1 MDRLKYLVIGI
12 LALAL
17 TGCGQT
23 VVETLKVSGGPGKD
37 APGSGKSIVILPFA
51 DYSQGNL
58 ASAQRRNMAITE
70 SMTDRLV
77 TNGFGMPIQEDVF
90 AYLVKED
97 IIKLAASQGANTKS
111 LDFELKDVW
120 SEEMKELIQFYKDQ
134 VESEA
139 SQQVDNAPGTRGLTA
154 KTVAKIG
161 RHFEADYIV
170 RGRIL
175 EFKTR
180 QEATW
185 LPWKKGL
192 LPFVNGGAS
201 KILTGFASSDDYDET
216 NEMLT
221 GMIFGA
227 IAGNNGASIFGLEG
241 NTWGANQIVWSGIGG
256 YAGKVSHRSGKVD
269 QAVVQMRVWVQEAA
283 TGNVVWSN
291 RVRVMVSPETMF
303 ADNQYDALFNTA
315 IDKGVD
321 ALVNDFVT
329 YGL

>member
-12 LALAL
+12 LALVL

-23 VVETLKVSGGPGKD
+23 VVETLNVAGGPGQNG
-37 APGSGKSIVILPFA
+37 PGSGKSIVILPFA

-58 ASAQRRNMAITE
+58 ASAQRRNMTITE

-77 TNGFGMPIQEDVF
+77 TKGFGMPIQEDVF
-90 AYLVKED
+90 DYLVRER
-97 IIKLAASQGANTKS
+97 IIQLASSEGANTTS
-111 LDFELKDVW
+111 LDYELMDVW
-120 SEEMKELIQFYKDQ
+120 SDEMKSMIQFYKEQ

-139 SQQVDNAPGTRGLTA
+139 SQGVDNAPGTRGLTT

-192 LPFVNGGAS
+192 LPFVNGGTS

-221 GMIFGA
+221 GMILGA
-227 IAGNNGASIFGLEG
+227 IGGNNGWSIFGLEG
-241 NTWGANQIVWSGIGG
+241 NSWGANQIVWAGIGG

-269 QAVVQMRVWVQEAA
+269 QAAVQMRVWVQEAA
-283 TGNVVWSN
+283 TGNVVWTN
-291 RVRVMVSPETMF
+291 RVRVLVSPETMF
-303 ADNQYDALFNTA
+303 ADNQYDTLFNSA
-315 IDKGVD
+315 IDKGVET
-321 ALVNDFVT
+321 LINDFVT

>member
-1 MDRLKYLVIGI
+1 MNRLKYLVVGI
-12 LALAL
+12 LALAF

-23 VVETLKVSGGPGKD
+23 VVEKLNVASGPGQN

-77 TNGFGMPIQEDVF
+77 TQGFGMPIQEDVF
-90 AYLVKED
+90 DYLVQEN
-97 IIKLAASQGANTKS
+97 IIQLAATQGANTKS
-111 LDFELKDVW
+111 LDFQLKDVW
-120 SEEMKELIQFYKDQ
+120 SAEMKEMIQFYKDQ
-134 VESEA
+134 VEMESA
-139 SQQVDNAPGTRGLTA
+139 QQADNTPGTRGLNP
-154 KTVAKIG
+154 KTIAKIG
-161 RHFEADYIV
+161 RHFEADYVV

-180 QEATW
+180 DEASW

-216 NEMLT
+216 NEIVT
-221 GMIFGA
+221 GMLFGA
-227 IAGNNGASIFGLEG
+227 IIGNNGASIFEQKGETL
-241 NTWGANQIVWSGIGG
+241 NTIFWTGVGG
-256 YAGKVSHRSGKVD
+256 YGGKVSNRSGKVD
-269 QAVVQMRVWVQEAA
+269 QAAVQMRVWVQEAA
-283 TGNVVWSN
+283 TGNVVWTN
-291 RVRVMVSPETMF
+291 RIRVLVSPETMF

-315 IDKGVD
+315 IEKGVN